1 MLAELKKEEITKKE
15 QIGYLKSKLN
25 MLQGNLYLTPSR
37 LVLDAHKTGVGGFGL
52 LGATLKHKVEKKGY
66 GFNLELNQIK
76 SISQG
81 KHGVQ
86 KNVLEITDSSDN
98 IYRIIVKDYNEW
110 ENELSKSPLISK
122 K

>member
-1 MLAELKKEEITKKE
+1 MLAELKKEGITKQE

-52 LGATLKHKVEKKGY
+52 LGAILKHKVEKKGY

-86 KNVLEITDSSDN
+86 KNVLEITDSSNN
-98 IYRIIVKDYNEW
+98 IYRIIVKDYDEW